1 MRLDGSHFWSD
12 LMTLRFLHGRPI
24 STNNTLV
31 YAPPTSLAST
41 VLLIEFGFDSRMP
54 VPNNNREERE

>member
-1 MRLDGSHFWSD
+1 M
-12 LMTLRFLHGRPI
+12 LRFLHGRPI

-31 YAPPTSLAST
+31 YVPPTSLAST
-41 VLLIEFGFDSRMP
+41 VLLIEFGFVSRLP